1 MSRLVLSAA
10 ASAAVFVTTLGAVAY
25 NADADSRPGHDSV
38 PDVLPEPDATV
49 AKPFASTP
57 PQGAVGPMTATAS
70 PVPAPAKPRHAKPS
84 PATPEPAKTHHAEP
98 RHAKPKHQAS
108 PSPAPDAGDKGPFE
122 DAEGDGK
129 IMDDLFGAVVPD
141 GLLPMGGQ
149 GGKPVDVSGSKDPVN
164 VSDGG
169 RHGHHHHRR
178 HNHRWS

>member
-70 PVPAPAKPRHAKPS
+70 PVPAPDK
-84 PATPEPAKTHHAEP
+84 P
-98 RHAKPKHQAS
+98 RHAKPKHQATR
-108 PSPAPDAGDKGPFE
+108 APDAGDEGPFK
-122 DAEGDGK
+122 DAEGDGR
-129 IMDDLFGAVVPD
+129 ILDDMFGAVVPD
-141 GLLPMGGQ
+141 GVLPMGGQ
-149 GGKPVDVSGSKDPVN
+149 GDKPVDVSGSKDPVN
-164 VSDGG
+164 VSDNGG
-169 RHGHHHHRR
+169 RHGHHHHHHHR